1 MFTSPETQEIPYES
15 YTTGP
20 PLPTTPEDWDAIRKN
35 AFTMGGMGLGA
46 MAGSGGTGEG
56 NFLPMAGG
64 AVGGGLAGRY
74 LLPNL
79 LEQSL

>member
-1 MFTSPETQEIPYES
+1 MFTSPEAQELPYES

-20 PLPTTPEDWDAIRKN
+20 PLPTTQEDWDALRKN

-74 LLPNL
+74 LLPDL